1 MNRLDALNAFVDKTT
16 VSATYAGRTHV
27 GIVVAVDTLGRDV
40 LIAEENGVI
49 QWIPS
54 RLVAPIAEA
63 VAAEFVDP
71 HDIVH
76 TDHLC

>member
-1 MNRLDALNAFVDKTT
+1 MNRLDALNAFVDKAT

-40 LIAEENGVI
+40 LVAEENGVI

-54 RLVAPIAEA
+54 RLVVPVAEA

-71 HDIVH
+71 HDIVQ

>member
-1 MNRLDALNAFVDKTT
+1 MNRSDALDAFVDKTT

-27 GIVVAVDTLGRDV
+27 GIVVAVDTLGGDV
-40 LIAEENGVI
+40 LIAEENGIV
-49 QWIPS
+49 QWIPA

-71 HDIVH
+71 HDVIY
-76 TDHLC
+76 TDHFC